1 MRVVSLLPSATEI
14 VGELGLA
21 GTLVGRSEECDRPP
35 GVAGLPVVSAA
46 RLDLSTL
53 DSDAVDDAVR
63 DAVATGRSLYTVD
76 EELLRSLAAD
86 LVLTQDLCAVCAVSA
101 GELCAVDVPTLALDP
116 RTLDE
121 VADTCV
127 VVAEALGTRSRGE
140 ELAARMR
147 RELADVRDAVAGRPR
162 RRVFVAEWVDP
173 PYAPG
178 HWIPELVELAGG
190 DCVLGRP
197 GEPSFR
203 VTWDDVRA
211 RAPELVVL
219 APCGYDAD
227 RAARE
232 PLPDLDAE
240 VVAVDANAFY
250 ARPAP
255 ALAAGARQLAH
266 LFHPNVVPD
275 PGLPQRWIR
284 SHPRGEV
291 SRRVRAVPAA
301 RRGRRGRPRP
311 AAAPPPAPHRAAPA
325 SDGRRSGTRIRAG
338 GGGG

>member
-14 VGELGLA
+14 VGALGLA
-21 GTLVGRSEECDRPP
+21 ELLVGRSEECDRPP
-35 GVAGLPVVSAA
+35 EVAALPVVSAA
-46 RLDLSTL
+46 RLDLAAL
-53 DSDAVDDAVR
+53 DSHALDDAVR
-63 DAVATGRSLYTVD
+63 AAVGAGQSLYAVD
-76 EELLRSLAAD
+76 GELVRSLAPD

-101 GELCAVDVPTLALDP
+101 GELCDLGVPTLAIDP

-121 VADTCV
+121 VAESCV
-127 VVAEALGTRSRGE
+127 TVADALGERTRGE

-147 RELADVRDAVAGRPR
+147 RELADVSDAVAGHARP
-162 RRVFVAEWVDP
+162 RVFVAEWVEP

-178 HWIPELVELAGG
+178 HWIPELVEVAGG
-190 DCVLGRP
+190 ECVLGRR

-203 VTWDDVRA
+203 VTWDEVRA
-211 RAPELVVL
+211 LAPELVVL

-232 PLPDLDAE
+232 PVPDLDAQF
-240 VVAVDANAFY
+240 VAVDANAYY

-266 LFHPNVVPD
+266 LFHPDAVPD

-284 SHPRGEV
+284 SQPRSRSLRSAHTV
-291 SRRVRAVPAA
+291 S
-301 RRGRRGRPRP
+301 
-311 AAAPPPAPHRAAPA
+311 
-325 SDGRRSGTRIRAG
+325 
-338 GGGG
+338 